1 VINIIAIAGKEI
13 REGIRNRWILATTLL
28 LAALALTL
36 TFLGS
41 APTGS
46 VGASPLAVTIA
57 SLSSLTIMLLPL
69 IALLLAY
76 DAICGELDRG
86 TLLLLLSYPVARWQV
101 VAGKYIGHLII
112 LAFATVI
119 GYGLSA
125 GALMAINS
133 SIADWQPFL
142 AMVGSSVLLGSAFL
156 ALGYLI
162 SASVADRGSAGGLAI
177 GVWLLF
183 VLIYDM
189 ALLGVLVLD
198 QGNVVTA
205 PVLNALL
212 LLNPTDAYRVLN
224 LTGFGGV
231 SQFTGMA
238 GLSQDAAIHP
248 IALILAL
255 LAWTAVPLG
264 VAAVM
269 LRRRQI

>member
-1 VINIIAIAGKEI
+1 MSNILAIAGKEI

-46 VGASPLAVTIA
+46 VGASALAVTIA

-86 TLLLLLSYPVARWQV
+86 TLLLLLSYPVARWHL
-101 VAGKYIGHLII
+101 VAGKYLGHLAI
-112 LAFATVI
+112 LAFATCI
-119 GYGLSA
+119 GYGISA
-125 GALMAINS
+125 GTLIVVNSESAGWQSFAAMIAS
-133 SIADWQPFL
+133 SI
-142 AMVGSSVLLGSAFL
+142 LLGSAFL

-162 SASVADRGSAGGLAI
+162 SASVADRGAAGGLAI
-177 GVWLLF
+177 GIWLLF
-183 VLIYDM
+183 VLLYDM
-189 ALLGVLVLD
+189 ALLGLLVVD
-198 QGNVVTA
+198 QGEIVT
-205 PVLNALL
+205 PSVLNAFL

-224 LTGFGGV
+224 LTGMGEV
-231 SQFTGMA
+231 AQFTGMA
-238 GLSQDAAIHP
+238 GVTQDAALSP
-248 IALILAL
+248 GALIAAL
-255 LAWTAVPLG
+255 LLWTALPLVG
-264 VAAVM
+264 ATVM

>member
-1 VINIIAIAGKEI
+1 LINIFAIASKEI
-13 REGIRNRWILATTLL
+13 REGIRNRWVLATTLL
-28 LAALALTL
+28 LAALSLTL

-41 APTGS
+41 APTGT

-101 VAGKYIGHLII
+101 VAGKYLGHLTI

-125 GALMAINS
+125 GALMAIS
-133 SIADWQPFL
+133 SKTADWQPFL
-142 AMVGSSVLLGSAFL
+142 AMVGSSVLLGSTFL

-162 SASVADRGSAGGLAI
+162 SAAVADRGSAGGLAI

-189 ALLGVLVLD
+189 ALLGLLVVD

-212 LLNPTDAYRVLN
+212 LLNPADAYRVLN
-224 LTGFGGV
+224 LTGLGQV

-238 GLSQDAAIHP
+238 GLTQDAVLHP
-248 IALILAL
+248 AALVLAL
-255 LAWTAVPLG
+255 VLWTAVPLTG
-264 VAAVM
+264 AALL

>member
-1 VINIIAIAGKEI
+1 LTNILAIAGKEI

-46 VGASPLAVTIA
+46 LGASPLAVTIA

-86 TLLLLLSYPVARWQV
+86 TLLLLLSYPVARWQI
-101 VAGKYIGHLII
+101 VAGKYLGHLMI
-112 LAFATVI
+112 LAFATCI

-125 GALMAINS
+125 AALMAIS
-133 SIADWQPFL
+133 GSTADWQPFL
-142 AMVGSSVLLGSAFL
+142 AMIGSSVLLGSAFL
-156 ALGYLI
+156 ALGYLV
-162 SASVADRGSAGGLAI
+162 SAWVADRGLAGGLAI
-177 GVWLLF
+177 GIWLLF

-189 ALLGVLVLD
+189 ALLGLLVVD
-198 QGNVVTA
+198 QGNVITA
-205 PVLNALL
+205 PVLNMLL
-212 LLNPTDAYRVLN
+212 LFNPADAYRVLN
-224 LTGFGGV
+224 LTSFAGV

-238 GLSQDAAIHP
+238 GVTQDAAIHP
-248 IALILAL
+248 VALILAL
-255 LAWTAVPLG
+255 LVWTAVPLG
-264 VAAVM
+264 AAAMM